1 MDMGCAEQVKS
12 SPAVEALDGKGRSYL
27 RPARTVD
34 DLNTPEDRLRALEGA
49 TMVVARRLGM
59 AAVRRIPYGAPVYLA
74 FGLTKPQAMAHQ
86 EAALLLKHGLDIGLD
101 LCGL

>member
-1 MDMGCAEQVKS
+1 MECAQQVKCR
-12 SPAVEALDGKGRSYL
+12 PAVEALDGQGRPYV
-27 RPARTVD
+27 RPARTVGE
-34 DLNTPEDRLRALEGA
+34 LLTPEDRLKALEVA

-74 FGLTKPQAMAHQ
+74 FGLTKPQAKAHR
-86 EAALLLKHGLDIGLD
+86 EAVLMLKHGLDIELE

>member
-1 MDMGCAEQVKS
+1 MECAQHVNS
-12 SPAVEALDGKGRSYL
+12 RAGVEALDGQGRPYVRL
-27 RPARTVD
+27 ARTVD
-34 DLNTPEDRLRALEGA
+34 ELVTPEDRLKALEVA

-74 FGLTKPQAMAHQ
+74 FGLTKPQAKRHR
-86 EAALLLKHGLDIGLD
+86 EAELLLKHGLDIELE